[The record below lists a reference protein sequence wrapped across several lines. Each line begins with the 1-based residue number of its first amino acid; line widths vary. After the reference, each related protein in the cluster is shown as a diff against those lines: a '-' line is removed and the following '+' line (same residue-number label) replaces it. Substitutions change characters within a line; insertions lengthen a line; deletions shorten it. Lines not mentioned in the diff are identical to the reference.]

1 MLVSTGSDNLLY
13 DLSSDVVSIAKTGEN
28 FRLLYDSKGRFT
40 LHSISLEEAK
50 VQILYLNMFIHGCS
64 PWFSMLYCM

>member
-1 MLVSTGSDNLLY
+1 MLISTGSDDLNY
-13 DLSSDVVSIAKTGEN
+13 DLFSDVVSIAKTGEN

-50 VQILYLNMFIHGCS
+50 V
-64 PWFSMLYCM
+64 

>member
-1 MLVSTGSDNLLY
+1 MLVSTGSDNLHY
-13 DLSSDVVSIAKTGEN
+13 DLFSDVVSIAKTGEN
-28 FRLLYDSKGRFT
+28 FRLLYDNKGRFT

-64 PWFSMLYCM
+64 LWFST

>member
-1 MLVSTGSDNLLY
+1 MDCFELCDGSFLNNVFCSSWSTLL
-13 DLSSDVVSIAKTGEN
+13 DVVSIAKTGEN

-50 VQILYLNMFIHGCS
+50 V
-64 PWFSMLYCM
+64 